1 MNSIL
6 FLLITLAVALNT
18 YATVVLV
25 RSPRYD
31 RAQKWRQ
38 CGLIWLLPVIG
49 AILVWSLAHDAKA
62 PMFSAGFGSGDSSGF
77 GDGLIGADSCSSND
91 AGGSDGCGGGDG
103 GGGGD

>member
-1 MNSIL
+1 MNSL
-6 FLLITLAVALNT
+6 FFLLIALAGALNA

-31 RAQKWRQ
+31 RRQKWRQ
-38 CGLIWLLPVIG
+38 GGLIWLLPVIG

-62 PMFSAGFGSGDSSGF
+62 PLFSGGFGSSTGL
-77 GDGLIGADSCSSND
+77 GDGVVGADGCSSSD
-91 AGGSDGCGGGDG
+91 AGGGDGCGGGDG